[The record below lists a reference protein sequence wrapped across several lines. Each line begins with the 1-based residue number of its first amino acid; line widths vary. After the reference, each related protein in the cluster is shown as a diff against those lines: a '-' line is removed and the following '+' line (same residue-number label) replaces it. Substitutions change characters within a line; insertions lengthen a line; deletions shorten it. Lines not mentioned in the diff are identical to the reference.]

1 MSGTPVFYA
10 RSADYERKNLRTA
23 LERLVEG
30 QLRETGGVAGK
41 KLLLK
46 PNLLAW
52 RRSND
57 IACVHPAVIVETARI
72 FLEAGASEVS
82 ILENPAVQTTPAIL
96 RAMGIEQE
104 LEDLHVRTANFT
116 DYRRIALP
124 EGVKFHNLELAA
136 EFLEYD
142 AVIDLAKAKTHAM
155 MILTLCV
162 KNLFGLVKGSERMGW
177 HLAVGRDFGKFAD
190 MLLDIYL
197 TVRPRYNL
205 LDAVVCM
212 EGNGPGSG
220 SPAER
225 GFFAG
230 STDALALDAS
240 AAAFLGVPELLLLRN
255 AEERGLNFEFENRGE
270 IPEIDPLKRPDPPG
284 ILTEWG
290 VFLPPFLKG
299 FLRDFVVSKPLLDP
313 SRCIGCGL
321 CVKMC
326 PPQSLKLREGKPV
339 FDLPNCIRCY
349 CCQEHCPKG
358 AITPHKTRAMRI
370 AEKVEDGIR
379 SLFGPA
385 RKTEKKD

>member
-23 LERLVEG
+23 LEQLVEG

-52 RRSND
+52 RHSND

-155 MILTLCV
+155 
-162 KNLFGLVKGSERMGW
+162 KNVAQNEMKLPIVESVNE
-177 HLAVGRDFGKFAD
+177 
-190 MLLDIYL
+190 II
-197 TVRPRYNL
+197 
-205 LDAVVCM
+205 
-212 EGNGPGSG
+212 EG
-220 SPAER
+220 
-225 GFFAG
+225 
-230 STDALALDAS
+230 
-240 AAAFLGVPELLLLRN
+240 VH
-255 AEERGLNFEFENRGE
+255 
-270 IPEIDPLKRPDPPG
+270 
-284 ILTEWG
+284 
-290 VFLPPFLKG
+290 
-299 FLRDFVVSKPLLDP
+299 
-313 SRCIGCGL
+313 
-321 CVKMC
+321 
-326 PPQSLKLREGKPV
+326 SL
-339 FDLPNCIRCY
+339 I
-349 CCQEHCPKG
+349 
-358 AITPHKTRAMRI
+358 
-370 AEKVEDGIR
+370 
-379 SLFGPA
+379 
-385 RKTEKKD
+385 